1 MTSNSDFSVLH
12 YADET
17 DRCFGL
23 AGMAI
28 SLVVW
33 DSEDLLHEIDL
44 TAPAEEALRLSPDFY
59 LTLAPK
65 AGAKAAWEASLRRFQ
80 ILAALTVGNVACRHL
95 VRHNRSAITPELDAV
110 IRRFLNDEGD
120 DLCQLEADEVSRIYG
135 KILTHCNR
143 IFRHPG
149 VSQLAHILSDTLA
162 DQKRLGAP
170 EVLEILRPLN
180 RM

>member
-1 MTSNSDFSVLH
+1 MDSEYKSLH

-17 DRCFGL
+17 DRCYGL

-33 DSEDLLHEIDL
+33 DAEDMLLEIDL
-44 TAPAEEALRLSPDFY
+44 DAPAEEALRLTPDFY

-65 AGAKAAWEASLRRFQ
+65 TGAKAAWEAAVGHFQ
-80 ILAALTVGNVACRHL
+80 LISALTVANVACRHI
-95 VRHNRSAITPELDAV
+95 VRHGHSAISTALDAD
-110 IRRFLNDEGD
+110 IRHFLTDEGAEIA
-120 DLCQLEADEVSRIYG
+120 QLESDEVSTVYG
-135 KILTHCNR
+135 KILTHCTR

-149 VSQLAHILSDTLA
+149 VAQLASTLTDAIRQHKKLPAA
-162 DQKRLGAP
+162 D
-170 EVLEILRPLN
+170 VLEILRPLN